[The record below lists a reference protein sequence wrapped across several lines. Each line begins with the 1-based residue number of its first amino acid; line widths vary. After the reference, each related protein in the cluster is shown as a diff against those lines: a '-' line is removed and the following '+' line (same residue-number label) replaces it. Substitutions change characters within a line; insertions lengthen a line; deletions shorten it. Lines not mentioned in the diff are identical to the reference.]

1 MRDKK
6 RKLAMSK
13 KNIWYLP
20 GPFHRYSEDIKAL
33 AKASGL
39 RIVDASVTESR
50 EDAADDVPDVTI
62 KELPKVLLI
71 GGGNS
76 SVDIDAFRAE
86 LESVGLIV
94 ESFAE
99 QALARPEGDLGPI
112 ADRLFQ
118 VFEAVNA
125 GVESL
130 IRERDGEVEKA
141 QNLQRKLDEL
151 VAQTAQGRQV
161 SGEERE
167 AKEVAELKAKLDA
180 SNVTY
185 RANASKESL
194 QKQVDEL
201 PKA

>member
-1 MRDKK
+1 
-6 RKLAMSK
+6 MSN

-20 GPFHRYSEDIKAL
+20 GPFHQYQEDVKAL

-50 EDAADDVPDVTI
+50 EDAADDVPEVSI
-62 KELPKVLLI
+62 KEQPTVLLI
-71 GGGNS
+71 DGGNAS
-76 SVDIDAFRAE
+76 INIDAFRAE

-94 ESFAE
+94 ESFAGRE
-99 QALARPEGDLGPI
+99 LARPKGELGPI
-112 ADRLFQ
+112 ADRLFL

-151 VAQTAQGRQV
+151 VAQTARGRQV

>member
-1 MRDKK
+1 
-6 RKLAMSK
+6 MSN

-20 GPFHRYSEDIKAL
+20 GPFHQYQEDVKAL
-33 AKASGL
+33 AKANGL
-39 RIVDASVTESR
+39 RIIDASATESR
-50 EDAADDVPDVTI
+50 EDAAGEVPDVTI
-62 KELPKVLLI
+62 KELPTVLLI

-94 ESFAE
+94 ESFADQE
-99 QALARPEGDLGPI
+99 LARPEGELGPI
-112 ADRLFQ
+112 ARRLFQ

-130 IRERDGEVEKA
+130 IRERDGEAEKVKA
-141 QNLQRKLDEL
+141 LQLQVDDLLQQAAKARLDDPD
-151 VAQTAQGRQV
+151 
-161 SGEERE
+161 
-167 AKEVAELKAKLDA
+167 AKEIAGLKAKLDEA
-180 SNVTY
+180 RVPY

-194 QKQVDEL
+194 EKLVADL

>member
-1 MRDKK
+1 
-6 RKLAMSK
+6 MSN

-20 GPFHRYSEDIKAL
+20 GPFHQYQEDVKAL
-33 AKASGL
+33 AKANGL

-50 EDAADDVPDVTI
+50 EDAAEEVPDVTV
-62 KELPKVLLI
+62 KELPKMLLI
-71 GGGNS
+71 DGGS
-76 SVDIDAFRAE
+76 SSIDIDAFRAE

-94 ESFAE
+94 ESFAD
-99 QALARPEGDLGPI
+99 QALARPEGELGPI

-130 IRERDGEVEKA
+130 IRERDGEAEKVKA
-141 QNLQRKLDEL
+141 LQLQVDDLLQQAAKARLDDPD
-151 VAQTAQGRQV
+151 
-161 SGEERE
+161 
-167 AKEVAELKAKLDA
+167 AKEIADLKAKLDKA
-180 SNVTY
+180 KVPY

-194 QKQVDEL
+194 EKLVADL

>member
-1 MRDKK
+1 
-6 RKLAMSK
+6 MSN

-20 GPFHRYSEDIKAL
+20 GPFHQYQEDVKAL

-50 EDAADDVPDVTI
+50 EDAADEVPEVTI
-62 KELPKVLLI
+62 KERPTVLLI
-71 GGGNS
+71 DGGNS
-76 SVDIDAFRAE
+76 SINIDAFRAE

-94 ESFAE
+94 ESFAD
-99 QALARPEGDLGPI
+99 QALVRPEGDLGPI

-130 IRERDGEVEKA
+130 IRERDGEVEKVKA
-141 QNLQRKLDEL
+141 LQL
-151 VAQTAQGRQV
+151 QV
-161 SGEERE
+161 DDLLQQADKAGQVDTE
-167 AKEVAELKAKLDA
+167 AKEIADLKAKLEGA
-180 SNVTY
+180 KVPY

-194 QKQVDEL
+194 EKLVADL

>member
-1 MRDKK
+1 
-6 RKLAMSK
+6 MSN

-20 GPFHRYSEDIKAL
+20 GPFHQYQEDVKAL

-50 EDAADDVPDVTI
+50 EDAADEVPDVTV
-62 KELPKVLLI
+62 KELPTVLLI
-71 GGGNS
+71 GGGS
-76 SVDIDAFRAE
+76 SSIDIDAYRAE

-94 ESFAE
+94 ESFAGQE
-99 QALARPEGDLGPI
+99 LVRPDGELGPV

-130 IRERDGEVEKA
+130 IRERDGEVEKVKA
-141 QNLQRKLDEL
+141 LQLQVDDLLQQADK
-151 VAQTAQGRQV
+151 AGR
-161 SGEERE
+161 EDAE
-167 AKEVAELKAKLDA
+167 AKEVAELKGKLDEA
-180 SNVTY
+180 KVPY

-194 QKQVDEL
+194 EKLVADP

>member
-1 MRDKK
+1 
-6 RKLAMSK
+6 MSN

-20 GPFHRYSEDIKAL
+20 GPFHQYQEDVKAL
-33 AKASGL
+33 AKANGL

-50 EDAADDVPDVTI
+50 EDAAEEVPDVTV
-62 KELPKVLLI
+62 KKLPKMLLI
-71 GGGNS
+71 DGGS
-76 SVDIDAFRAE
+76 SSIDIEALRAE

-94 ESFAE
+94 ESFAD
-99 QALARPEGDLGPI
+99 QALARPEGELGPI

-130 IRERDGEVEKA
+130 IRERDGEAEKVKA
-141 QNLQRKLDEL
+141 LQLQVDDLLQQAAKARLDDPD
-151 VAQTAQGRQV
+151 
-161 SGEERE
+161 
-167 AKEVAELKAKLDA
+167 AKEIADLKAKLDKA
-180 SNVTY
+180 KVPY

-194 QKQVDEL
+194 EKLVADL

>member
-1 MRDKK
+1 
-6 RKLAMSK
+6 MSN

-20 GPFHRYSEDIKAL
+20 GPFHQYREDVKAL
-33 AKASGL
+33 ARANGL

-50 EDAADDVPDVTI
+50 EDAAEQVPDVTV

-71 GGGNS
+71 DGGS
-76 SVDIDAFRAE
+76 SSIDIAAFRAE

-94 ESFAE
+94 ESFAD
-99 QALARPEGDLGPI
+99 QALARPEGELGPI

-130 IRERDGEVEKA
+130 ILERDGEVEKVKV
-141 QNLQRKLDEL
+141 LQLQVDDLLQQIDK
-151 VAQTAQGRQV
+151 AGR
-161 SGEERE
+161 EDAD
-167 AKEVAELKAKLDA
+167 AKEIFDLKAKLDDA
-180 SNVTY
+180 KVPY

-194 QKQVDEL
+194 EKLVADL
-201 PKA
+201 SKA

>member
-1 MRDKK
+1 
-6 RKLAMSK
+6 MSN

-20 GPFHRYSEDIKAL
+20 GPFHQYQEDVKAL
-33 AKASGL
+33 AKANGL

-50 EDAADDVPDVTI
+50 EDAADDVPDVTV
-62 KELPKVLLI
+62 KEVPTVLLI
-71 GGGNS
+71 DGGNS
-76 SVDIDAFRAE
+76 SINIDAFRAE

-94 ESFAE
+94 ESFAD
-99 QALARPEGDLGPI
+99 QALVRPEGDLGPI

-130 IRERDGEVEKA
+130 IRERDGEVEKVKS
-141 QNLQRKLDEL
+141 LQLQVDDLLQQADK
-151 VAQTAQGRQV
+151 AGRED
-161 SGEERE
+161 GY
-167 AKEVAELKAKLDA
+167 AKEISDLKAKLDEA
-180 SNVTY
+180 KVPY

-194 QKQVDEL
+194 EKLVADL

>member
-1 MRDKK
+1 MI
-6 RKLAMSK
+6 MSN

-20 GPFHRYSEDIKAL
+20 GPFHQYQEDVKAL
-33 AKASGL
+33 AKANGL

-50 EDAADDVPDVTI
+50 EDAAEEVPDVTV
-62 KELPKVLLI
+62 KELPKMLLI
-71 GGGNS
+71 DGGS
-76 SVDIDAFRAE
+76 SSIDIEAFRAE

-94 ESFAE
+94 ESFAD
-99 QALARPEGDLGPI
+99 QALARPEGELGPI

-130 IRERDGEVEKA
+130 IRERDGEAEKVKA
-141 QNLQRKLDEL
+141 LQLQVDDLLQQAAKARLDDPD
-151 VAQTAQGRQV
+151 
-161 SGEERE
+161 
-167 AKEVAELKAKLDA
+167 AKEIADLKAKLDKA
-180 SNVTY
+180 KVPY

-194 QKQVDEL
+194 EKLVADL

>member
-1 MRDKK
+1 
-6 RKLAMSK
+6 MSN

-20 GPFHRYSEDIKAL
+20 GPFHQYQEDVKAL

-50 EDAADDVPDVTI
+50 EGAADEVPDVTI
-62 KELPKVLLI
+62 KELPTALLI

-94 ESFAE
+94 ESFADQE
-99 QALARPEGDLGPI
+99 LARPEGELGPI
-112 ADRLFQ
+112 AGRLFQ

-130 IRERDGEVEKA
+130 IRERDGEVEKVKA
-141 QNLQRKLDEL
+141 LQLKVDDLLQQAANARLDDPD
-151 VAQTAQGRQV
+151 
-161 SGEERE
+161 
-167 AKEVAELKAKLDA
+167 AKEVADLKAKLDEA
-180 SNVTY
+180 KVPY

-194 QKQVDEL
+194 EKLVADL

>member
-1 MRDKK
+1 
-6 RKLAMSK
+6 MSN

-20 GPFHRYSEDIKAL
+20 GPFHQYQEDVKAL
-33 AKASGL
+33 AKENGL

-50 EDAADDVPDVTI
+50 EDAADDVPEVTV
-62 KELPKVLLI
+62 KEVPKVLLI
-71 GGGNS
+71 DGDGS
-76 SVDIDAFRAE
+76 SINIDAFRVE

-94 ESFAE
+94 ESFAD
-99 QALARPEGDLGPI
+99 QALARPEGELGPI

-130 IRERDGEVEKA
+130 IRERDGEVEKVKA
-141 QNLQRKLDEL
+141 LQLQVDDLLQQIDK
-151 VAQTAQGRQV
+151 AGR
-161 SGEERE
+161 EDAD
-167 AKEVAELKAKLDA
+167 AKEIADLKAKLDEA
-180 SNVTY
+180 KVPY

-194 QKQVDEL
+194 EKLVADL

>member
-1 MRDKK
+1 
-6 RKLAMSK
+6 MSN

-20 GPFHRYSEDIKAL
+20 GPFHQYQEDVKAL
-33 AKASGL
+33 AKENGL

-50 EDAADDVPDVTI
+50 EDAADDVPEVTV
-62 KELPKVLLI
+62 KEVPKVLLI
-71 GGGNS
+71 DGDGS
-76 SVDIDAFRAE
+76 SINIDAFRVE

-94 ESFAE
+94 ESFAD
-99 QALARPEGDLGPI
+99 QALARPEGELGPI

-130 IRERDGEVEKA
+130 IRERDGEVEKVKA
-141 QNLQRKLDEL
+141 LQL
-151 VAQTAQGRQV
+151 QV
-161 SGEERE
+161 DDLLQQIDKAGLEDAD
-167 AKEVAELKAKLDA
+167 AKEIADLKAKLDKA
-180 SNVTY
+180 KVPY

-194 QKQVDEL
+194 EKLVADL

>member
-1 MRDKK
+1 
-6 RKLAMSK
+6 MSN

-20 GPFHRYSEDIKAL
+20 GPFHQYQEDIKAL
-33 AKASGL
+33 AKEAGL
-39 RIVDASVTESR
+39 RIIDANATESR

-94 ESFAE
+94 DSFAGRE
-99 QALARPEGDLGPI
+99 LARPEGELGPI
-112 ADRLFQ
+112 ADRLFL

-125 GVESL
+125 GVEIL
-130 IRERDGEVEKA
+130 IRERDGEVEKVKA
-141 QNLQRKLDEL
+141 LQLQVDDLLQQIDKAGREDADAKEIANLKVKLDE
-151 VAQTAQGRQV
+151 
-161 SGEERE
+161 
-167 AKEVAELKAKLDA
+167 AKVP
-180 SNVTY
+180 Y

-194 QKQVDEL
+194 EKLVADL
-201 PKA
+201 SKA

>member
-1 MRDKK
+1 
-6 RKLAMSK
+6 MSNK
-13 KNIWYLP
+13 IWYLP
-20 GPFHRYSEDIKAL
+20 GPFHQYQEDVKSL
-33 AKASGL
+33 AKDAGL

-50 EDAADDVPDVTI
+50 EDAADNVPDVTV

-71 GGGNS
+71 GGGS
-76 SVDIDAFRAE
+76 SSIDIDAYRAE

-99 QALARPEGDLGPI
+99 QALARPEGELGPV
-112 ADRLFQ
+112 AGRLFQ

-125 GVESL
+125 GVQSL
-130 IRERDGEVEKA
+130 RSERDGEVEKVKA
-141 QNLQRKLDEL
+141 LQL
-151 VAQTAQGRQV
+151 QV
-161 SGEERE
+161 DDLLQQAAKTSQADAE
-167 AKEVAELKAKLDA
+167 AKEIADLKGKLDA
-180 SNVTY
+180 AKVTY

>member
-1 MRDKK
+1 
-6 RKLAMSK
+6 MSN

-20 GPFHRYSEDIKAL
+20 GPFHQYQEDVKAL

-50 EDAADDVPDVTI
+50 EDAADEAPDVTI
-62 KELPKVLLI
+62 KELPTVLLI

-94 ESFAE
+94 ESFAD
-99 QALARPEGDLGPI
+99 QSLARPEGELGPI

-118 VFEAVNA
+118 VFEAASA

-130 IRERDGEVEKA
+130 IRERDGEAEKVKT
-141 QNLQRKLDEL
+141 LQLQVDDLLQQIDK
-151 VAQTAQGRQV
+151 AGRED
-161 SGEERE
+161 SD
-167 AKEVAELKAKLDA
+167 AKEIAELKAKLDEA
-180 SNVTY
+180 KVPY

-194 QKQVDEL
+194 EKLVADL

>member
-1 MRDKK
+1 
-6 RKLAMSK
+6 MSN

-20 GPFHRYSEDIKAL
+20 GPFHQYQQDVKAL
-33 AKASGL
+33 AKANGL
-39 RIVDASVTESR
+39 RIIDASATESR
-50 EDAADDVPDVTI
+50 EDAAGEVPDVTI
-62 KELPKVLLI
+62 KELPTVLLI

-94 ESFAE
+94 ESFADQE
-99 QALARPEGDLGPI
+99 LARPEGELGPI
-112 ADRLFQ
+112 AGRLFQ

-130 IRERDGEVEKA
+130 IRERDGEAEKVKA
-141 QNLQRKLDEL
+141 LQLQVDDLLQQAAKARLDDPD
-151 VAQTAQGRQV
+151 
-161 SGEERE
+161 
-167 AKEVAELKAKLDA
+167 AKEIADLKAKLDEA
-180 SNVTY
+180 RVPY

-194 QKQVDEL
+194 EKLVADL

>member
-1 MRDKK
+1 
-6 RKLAMSK
+6 MSN

-20 GPFHRYSEDIKAL
+20 GPFHQYQEDVKAL
-33 AKASGL
+33 AKANGL

-50 EDAADDVPDVTI
+50 EDAAEQVPDVTV

-71 GGGNS
+71 NGGS
-76 SVDIDAFRAE
+76 SSIDIDAFRAE

-94 ESFAE
+94 ESFAD
-99 QALARPEGDLGPI
+99 QALARPEGELGPI

-130 IRERDGEVEKA
+130 IRERDGEVEKVKA
-141 QNLQRKLDEL
+141 LQLQVDDLLQRADK
-151 VAQTAQGRQV
+151 AGQV
-161 SGEERE
+161 DVE
-167 AKEVAELKAKLDA
+167 ANEIADLKAKLDEA
-180 SNVTY
+180 KVPY

-194 QKQVDEL
+194 EKLVADL